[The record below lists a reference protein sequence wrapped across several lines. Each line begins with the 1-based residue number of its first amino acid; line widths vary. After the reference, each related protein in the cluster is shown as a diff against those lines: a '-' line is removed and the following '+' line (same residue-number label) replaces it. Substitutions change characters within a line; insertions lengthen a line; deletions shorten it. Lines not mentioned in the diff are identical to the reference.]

1 MVGMEEAG
9 YDGAVYIVD
18 WHCSMVAL
26 DVWAEVKLPVTTSQS
41 QSAMPPGTVSTAVWG
56 E

>member
-1 MVGMEEAG
+1 MLEVQDLRVVLGVCAG
-9 YDGAVYIVD
+9 
-18 WHCSMVAL
+18 L
-26 DVWAEVKLPVTTSQS
+26 KFPVTTSQS